1 MAEFNAY
8 EFDEEKDENLEQ
20 EELVQTRKFSLI
32 ELLMIIMLVGIIFT
46 LIVPLRNDKIYRQ
59 KVREAVYNLQYIAK
73 VDKAFHDN
81 PDNGYY
87 AYDLSMLNIKK
98 DQLKKFT
105 DDFLFEYSLT
115 DSAAIA
121 TTNENFGKPGAKIL
135 YYLPNGPFQ
144 VAKDK
149 LSRSVIDPNW
159 LP

>member
-1 MAEFNAY
+1 MAEFKTFETEDYN
-8 EFDEEKDENLEQ
+8 EEVEKQQYDDG
-20 EELVQTRKFSLI
+20 RKFSLI

-46 LIVPLRNDKIYRQ
+46 LIIPLRNDKINRE

-73 VDKAFHDN
+73 LDEEFHDN

-98 DQLKKFT
+98 DQLKKFG
-105 DDFLFEYSLT
+105 DKYLFDYALT
-115 DSAAIA
+115 DSAAVAI
-121 TTNENFGKPGAKIL
+121 TNENFGKKGAEIL

-144 VAKDK
+144 VKDK
-149 LSRSVIDPNW
+149 SVIDPNW